1 MRPIVTDV
9 LMFRGLS
16 KCVSM
21 FVGHNRESESYKAAE
36 PTEIKFGESRC
47 TLAPPGETVNNVCCG
62 CEWRYVA
69 ITV

>member
-36 PTEIKFGESRC
+36 PTEIKFG
-47 TLAPPGETVNNVCCG
+47 G
-62 CEWRYVA
+62 VA
-69 ITV
+69 MHIGATGRNSE